1 MVSRPDRKGRE
12 VTGSGRDRQLSLF
25 GQQPRSRSDRSPVGP
40 AEVPAELKEIARKLP
55 SLIHLGTSSWS
66 FPGWNGLVYDRE
78 ASKAK
83 LARHGLAAYARHPLL
98 RAVGIDRTFYAPIGA
113 GQFAEY
119 AEVVPDDFRFLVKAS
134 SLCTTPLLR
143 NSRGGP
149 AGPNGLFLHPGY
161 AAEQVVAPFVEGLGE
176 KAGPLLFQFPPLG
189 NRWTRDPARFAVR
202 LGEFL
207 AALPSGP
214 LYAVE
219 LRDRELF
226 GPEYFAALDACNVR
240 HCLNVHPR
248 APDASEQR
256 RMCETA
262 AEGAF
267 IARWMLGAG
276 LGYEQALERYEPFS
290 TLVDEDPSSREL
302 LARCCVEHAARGLEV
317 VVVANN
323 KAEGSAPLSIFR
335 LAEEIIRRLT

>member
-1 MVSRPDRKGRE
+1 MQGGGR
-12 VTGSGRDRQLSLF
+12 GRQLTLF
-25 GQQPRSRSDRSPVGP
+25 GEEPSSSSDRRSVGP
-40 AEVPAELKEIARKLP
+40 AEVPAALEEVARKLP
-55 SLIHLGTSSWS
+55 ARIHLGTSSWS
-66 FPGWNGLVYDRE
+66 FPGWNGLVYDRH
-78 ASKAK
+78 ASKTT

-98 RAVGIDRTFYAPIGA
+98 RAVGIDRTFYAPLA
-113 GQFAEY
+113 AEQFAVY

-149 AGPNGLFLHPGY
+149 AGPNEAFLHPGF
-161 AAEQVVAPFVEGLGE
+161 ATEQVIAPFAEGLGD

-207 AALPSGP
+207 AALPAGP

-226 GPEYFAALDACNVR
+226 GPDYIAALDACGVR

-248 APDASEQR
+248 APRASDQR
-256 RMCETA
+256 RMYEA
-262 AEGAF
+262 ASEGPF
-267 IARWMLGAG
+267 IARWMLGSG
-276 LGYEQALERYEPFS
+276 LEYEQALERYEPFS
-290 TLVDEDPSSREL
+290 SLVDDDTNSREL
-302 LARCCVEHAARGLEV
+302 LARCCVEDAAKGLEV

-323 KAEGSAPLSIFR
+323 KAEGSAPLTIFR
-335 LAEEIIRRLT
+335 LAEEIVRLSDSAG

>member
-1 MVSRPDRKGRE
+1 
-12 VTGSGRDRQLSLF
+12 
-25 GQQPRSRSDRSPVGP
+25 VG
-40 AEVPAELKEIARKLP
+40 V
-55 SLIHLGTSSWS
+55 
-66 FPGWNGLVYDRE
+66 
-78 ASKAK
+78 
-83 LARHGLAAYARHPLL
+83 
-98 RAVGIDRTFYAPIGA
+98 DRTFYAPIGA
-113 GQFAEY
+113 EKFAEY
-119 AEVVPDDFRFLVKAS
+119 AEAVPDDFRFLVKAS

-143 NSRGGP
+143 NSRGVP
-149 AGPNGLFLHPGY
+149 AGPNEAFLHPGF
-161 AAEQVVAPFVEGLGE
+161 AAEQVVAPFVEGLGD

-189 NRWTRDPARFAVR
+189 NRWVRDPARFAVR

-207 AALPSGP
+207 AALPPGP

-226 GPEYFAALDACNVR
+226 GPEYFAALDACGVR

-248 APDASEQR
+248 APRAEEQR
-256 RMCETA
+256 RMCEVA

-267 IARWMLGAG
+267 VARWMLGSG

-290 TLVDEDPSSREL
+290 ELVDEDRSSRDL
-302 LARCCVEHAARGLEV
+302 LARSCVEDAAKGLEV

-335 LAEEIIRRLT
+335 LAEEIVGRLE